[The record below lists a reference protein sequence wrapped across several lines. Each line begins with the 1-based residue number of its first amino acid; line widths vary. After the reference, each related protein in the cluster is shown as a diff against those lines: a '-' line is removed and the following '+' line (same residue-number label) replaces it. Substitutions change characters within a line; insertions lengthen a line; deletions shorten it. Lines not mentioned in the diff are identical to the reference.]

1 MCSRVARATCGPVRL
16 VCAARARSTN
26 ARLGLCLSRG
36 CVGFA
41 CWWRNGELL
50 RCTACMFVPLPR
62 NHTTKQVFRLT
73 SLLAYR
79 SRQTATLNCARVFSS
94 GDELR
99 HTWSSFGGHVYEHPH
114 NLYGCDYCPAGQKR
128 LEGLTRHTLPGRN
141 VDSKDNLRLLCGVN
155 FEARAAASSRCGKSV
170 QTLFRVGDP

>member
-1 MCSRVARATCGPVRL
+1 MHALG
-16 VCAARARSTN
+16 CASLEDVLA
-26 ARLGLCLSRG
+26 
-36 CVGFA
+36 FA

-50 RCTACMFVPLPR
+50 RCTACMFPLAR

-99 HTWSSFGGHVYEHPH
+99 HTWSSFGGHVPH
-114 NLYGCDYCPAGQKR
+114 VRAPALNLYGCDYCPAGQKR

-141 VDSKDNLRLLCGVN
+141 VDSKDNLRFKIAVWSELRGRL
-155 FEARAAASSRCGKSV
+155 AAAASLDPRSA
-170 QTLFRVGDP
+170 LFGTSPARPDYI